1 MRRTGSHP
9 REGTEG
15 NWHARVHMAADDRP
29 TAGQNG
35 AAEHGSSPT
44 GSFPALIGLARRSV
58 LVSALIGLAALLI
71 TGFALMELRSHHVE
85 STLRGL
91 QHVAYGLAE
100 QTARQ
105 ITEADRNLARIA
117 EAARLH
123 PERLQDPE
131 QRNGVLQRNLTSIVQ
146 ASAVM
151 YVEPNGRRHYFSRP
165 GAGGAAAAFPLTGLK
180 EGLTVMDGTGK
191 NPSGLFLQ
199 RTIVFRGTSSGG
211 ALVIRISEHHL
222 AELYNAWRG
231 QSGVSVSLTTSDN
244 RPLLQHPDAP
254 LVSAKSTTSAGHGDG
269 GRFVESADTHFMNPA
284 DKRDYLIV
292 SRGTPG
298 YPLVVHTAVPQG
310 EALEA
315 WTAQGSILV
324 AAVVTLVI
332 IMLVMARRHAAEL
345 SRRAAAVDQMQHLQ
359 DALSAEEAK
368 LRAMFKTA
376 LESVIVID
384 EHGVIERVNPAAE
397 RTFGYAADELV
408 GRNVSILMPKP
419 DRDKHD
425 AYLQRYLRTGTP
437 HIIGSSGRELTAIR
451 KDGSEFRIKLGV
463 AEQQLAGVRRFTGT
477 VRDITQE
484 KLAEA
489 LLHAE
494 TRIAAVL
501 SSARTVDQVAN
512 EVVAALC
519 DLGFVYGQWAV
530 RDPVTREWRVRGHAL
545 TAAMRSSDVAPLAT
559 GTSGPGAEGPAS
571 RAWQTAQVVWQAHLD
586 TQTSS
591 PRTQAAVAAGFFS
604 CVAVPVRSGQDVV
617 AAIELFSVR
626 HDPRND
632 TLDNALRNI
641 GLQVGQL
648 LSRLQA
654 EEQLQKIVRT
664 VPSAVF
670 QARVGERRT
679 IALTFMSGQVEAL
692 WGVSAKSVLAR
703 PRHVLWKIPPAYRR
717 DLLRALSRAVIRGGG
732 WDVTVPIMKDDGL
745 RWLRVHANP
754 AYKKGE
760 APVWDGII
768 SDVTDQKVAE
778 QQVVRLNLDLERR
791 VEERTQQ
798 LAAVNTE
805 LEAFSDSVS
814 HDLRAPLRGI
824 RSYAEMLKQSELVTA
839 PDALV
844 MIERIVSQGSQMES
858 LIEALLEL
866 SQISRHEVRRKETD
880 VSALARTILDNLQA
894 REPERKVHCI
904 IQPGVRVNADAR
916 LLRSVFDNLLSN
928 AWKFTRNTES
938 ARIEVG
944 AIGDSSETLF
954 IRDNGAGF
962 DPAYA
967 DKLFQP
973 FQRLHPASQFEG
985 TGIGLATV
993 QRIIRRHGG
1002 RIWAVSKPGE
1012 GATFFF
1018 EFSAPGDPNLA
1029 PPA

>member
-1 MRRTGSHP
+1 
-9 REGTEG
+9 
-15 NWHARVHMAADDRP
+15 MAADDRP
-29 TAGQNG
+29 AAGQSG
-35 AAEHGSSPT
+35 AAEHGSSNPT
-44 GSFPALIGLARRSV
+44 GAFPALIGLARRSV

-71 TGFALMELRSHHVE
+71 TGFALMELRNHHVE

-91 QHVAYGLAE
+91 QHIAYGLAE

-105 ITEADRNLARIA
+105 ITEADRNLVRITD
-117 EAARLH
+117 AARLQ
-123 PERLQDPE
+123 PELLQDRE
-131 QRNGVLQRNLTSIVQ
+131 QRNRVLQRNLSSIAQ
-146 ASAVM
+146 ASAIL
-151 YVEPNGRRHYFSRP
+151 YVEPNGQRHYYART
-165 GAGGAAAAFPLTGLK
+165 GGRGTAASFPLTGLK
-180 EGLTVMDGTGK
+180 DGLTVIDGTGK

-199 RTIVFRGTSSGG
+199 RTVAFRGTAAGG
-211 ALVIRISEHHL
+211 AVIIRMSEHHL

-231 QSGVSVSLTTSDN
+231 QSGVSVSLTSSEN

-254 LVSAKSTTSAGHGDG
+254 LVFAKAPMSAGNGDS
-269 GRFVESADTHFMNPA
+269 GRFVESADTRFRNPS

-359 DALSAEEAK
+359 DALAAEEAK
-368 LRAMFKTA
+368 LQAMFKTA

-384 EHGVIERVNPAAE
+384 ERGIIERVNPAAE
-397 RTFGYAADELV
+397 RMFGYCADELA
-408 GRNVSILMPKP
+408 GQNVSMLMPKP

-425 AYLQRYLRTGTP
+425 GYLQRYVRTGTP

-463 AEQQLAGVRRFTGT
+463 AEQRLAGVRRFTGT

-519 DLGFVYGQWAV
+519 DLGFVYGQWTV
-530 RDPVTREWRVRGHAL
+530 RDALTRDWRVRGHAL

-559 GTSGPGAEGPAS
+559 GASGPGAEGPAS
-571 RAWQTAQVVWQAHLD
+571 RAWQTAQVVWQTHLD
-586 TQTSS
+586 TLTSS

-604 CVAVPVRSGQDVV
+604 CVAVPVRSGQEVV

-626 HDPRND
+626 HDPRSD

-798 LAAVNTE
+798 LAAVNKE

-844 MIERIVSQGSQMES
+844 MVERIVTQGSQMES

-880 VSALARTILDNLQA
+880 VSGLARTILDNLQA
-894 REPERKVHCI
+894 REPNRRVECAVHA
-904 IQPGVRVNADAR
+904 GVHVNADAR
-916 LLRSVFDNLLSN
+916 LLRSVFENLLSN
-928 AWKFTRNTES
+928 AWKFTRNTEN

-944 AIGDSSETLF
+944 AVADSPDTLYV
-954 IRDNGAGF
+954 RDNGAGF

-1018 EFSAPGDPNLA
+1018 EFSAEGDASLA
-1029 PPA
+1029 SRA